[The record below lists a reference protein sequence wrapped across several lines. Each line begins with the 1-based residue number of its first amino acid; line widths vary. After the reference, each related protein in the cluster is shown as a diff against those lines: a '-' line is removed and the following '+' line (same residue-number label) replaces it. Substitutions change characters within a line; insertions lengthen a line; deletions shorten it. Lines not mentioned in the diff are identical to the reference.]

1 MKELIDWLSEIE
13 RLASEVY
20 RQASALYADDPDFTA
35 FLDHLAEDE
44 NWHHR
49 VMGRA
54 AEYLLAGPV
63 SVPAIAMDSKTS
75 DRIGRIFFDIKEGL
89 EHKTLSKQ
97 GLIEKIVEAERS
109 EWNDI
114 FLYVVTFLTEK
125 NSEFRYPAARIQAHI
140 KDIERYVASL
150 MGGAEILQKLDELPR
165 VWVEN
170 ILVVDDEKMITTL
183 IQALLHQSGNIDIAH
198 NGQQALQLIES
209 KFYKL
214 IITDIDMP
222 VMDGIELYT
231 QATKKFPLA
240 GSRFLFI
247 TGDLS
252 PQRLAFFAA
261 NQLRCLPKPMQIKT
275 LREEATSILLAR

>member
-1 MKELIDWLSEIE
+1 MKELIDWLREIE
-13 RLASEVY
+13 RLASEAY
-20 RQASALYADDPDFTA
+20 RQASALYADDPEFTA

-44 NWHHR
+44 SWHHR

-54 AEYLLAGPV
+54 AEYLQTAPAF
-63 SVPAIAMDSKTS
+63 VPALSMDRTTS
-75 DRIGRIFFDIKEGL
+75 DRIGRYFAAIKEGL
-89 EHKTLSKQ
+89 EQKTLSKQ

-114 FLYVVTFLTEK
+114 FLYAVTFLTEK
-125 NSEFRYPAARIQAHI
+125 NSEFGYPAARIQAHLQE
-140 KDIERYVASL
+140 IERYVASL
-150 MGGAEILQKLDELPR
+150 ASGAEILQKLDGLPR

-183 IQALLHQSGNIDIAH
+183 IQALLQQSGNIDIAH
-198 NGQQALQLIES
+198 NGQQALQMIEN
-209 KFYKL
+209 KYYKL

-222 VMDGIELYT
+222 VMDGMELYA
-231 QATKKFPLA
+231 QATDKFSLSS
-240 GSRFLFI
+240 SRFLFL

-261 NQLRCLPKPMQIKT
+261 NQLRCLPKPMNIKT
-275 LREEATSILLAR
+275 LREEATRILLAR